1 MCSKK
6 ISHVAEQGFDPWTS
20 GLWAQ
25 HASTAPLCY
34 IFSMRSSLSELE
46 RTLFSTCTY
55 VFFCNVIG
63 KAKSEM
69 EWGYLEMV
77 YLVSIRD

>member
-6 ISHVAEQGFDPWTS
+6 ISHVAEQVWILGPL
-20 GLWAQ
+20 GYGP
-25 HASTAPLCY
+25 STLPLRHSA
-34 IFSMRSSLSELE
+34 IFFSMRSSLSELE

>member
-1 MCSKK
+1 MGPARFHCATLLYFLVCVHHYQNLNEHYS
-6 ISHVAEQGFDPWTS
+6 
-20 GLWAQ
+20 
-25 HASTAPLCY
+25 APAHM
-34 IFSMRSSLSELE
+34 S
-46 RTLFSTCTY
+46 
-55 VFFCNVIG
+55 FFCNVIG